1 MDLDYD
7 PRMLEIVDHA
17 GLDRSALSDLRRE
30 LAGVRTLE
38 DVIRSC
44 GAAGLV
50 EVVTQDEYIY
60 DVVVRWREATHLV
73 FDST

>member
-1 MDLDYD
+1 MDYGR
-7 PRMLEIVDHA
+7 RMLEIVDHA
-17 GLDRSALSDLRRE
+17 GLDRSGLAELRRE
-30 LAGVRTLE
+30 LAGIQTLE

-44 GAAGLV
+44 GAGGLV
-50 EVVTQDEYIY
+50 EVVTQDEYTH